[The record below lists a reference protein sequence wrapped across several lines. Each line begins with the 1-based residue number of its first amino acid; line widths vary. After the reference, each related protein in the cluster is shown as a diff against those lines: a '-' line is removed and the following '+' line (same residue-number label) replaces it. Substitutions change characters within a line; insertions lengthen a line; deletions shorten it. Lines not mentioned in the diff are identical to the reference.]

1 MTGSD
6 SHNTYTMHYKHYHVR
21 YKGLNIGY
29 INYSYI
35 RFSDLELSFWFELGY
50 LKAVKVRL
58 WVSKHDHPWVRVLV
72 DISLVP

>member
-50 LKAVKVRL
+50 LKAVNKVHYCRAGHRNL
-58 WVSKHDHPWVRVLV
+58 PFFLT
-72 DISLVP
+72 